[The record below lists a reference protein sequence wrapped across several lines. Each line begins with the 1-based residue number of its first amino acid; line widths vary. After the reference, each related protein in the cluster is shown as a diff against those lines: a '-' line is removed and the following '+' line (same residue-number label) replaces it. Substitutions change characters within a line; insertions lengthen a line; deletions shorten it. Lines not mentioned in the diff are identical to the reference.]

1 MSRRGATLPE
11 LLLALL
17 ILAILTAIA
26 VPRLAAL
33 LDAAAV
39 RAARGD
45 LLVALDAAR
54 GAALRLGADVELRD
68 DGLRRTLVPVLPDS
82 AAAWTGP
89 AASRHGVALG
99 GLATPIIF
107 GPAGIAVGASNRTL
121 TLSRGSVTM
130 TVVLSRLGRVR

>member
-17 ILAILTAIA
+17 ILAILAAIA
-26 VPRLAAL
+26 VPRLAAV

-39 RAARGD
+39 RVARGE

-54 GAALRLGADVELRD
+54 GAALRLDTDVELRD
-68 DGLRRTLVPVLPDS
+68 DGLRRMLVPALPDS
-82 AAAWTGP
+82 TVTWIGP
-89 AASRHGVALG
+89 AASRHGVVLG
-99 GLATPIIF
+99 GLATPITF
-107 GPAGIAVGASNRTL
+107 GPAGIAVGTSNRTL
-121 TLSRGSVTM
+121 SLTRGRVTM